1 MPVNSKETEILSE
14 IRDSEKKA
22 EEIIER
28 AKRRKEEMLQEAAR
42 NSSKLLATKKHEIIE
57 VQEKKFMDFR
67 DQAKSIKN
75 EKLEENKKVV
85 GQIKAKS
92 KKNTNK
98 AIEFVLKKF
107 EEMI

>member
-1 MPVNSKETEILSE
+1 
-14 IRDSEKKA
+14 
-22 EEIIER
+22 
-28 AKRRKEEMLQEAAR
+28 
-42 NSSKLLATKKHEIIE
+42 
-57 VQEKKFMDFR
+57 MDFR